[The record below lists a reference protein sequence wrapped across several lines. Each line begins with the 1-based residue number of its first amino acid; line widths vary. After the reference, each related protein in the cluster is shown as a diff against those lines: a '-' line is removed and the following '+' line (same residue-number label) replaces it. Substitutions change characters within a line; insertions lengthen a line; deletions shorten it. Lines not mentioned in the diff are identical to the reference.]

1 MSFLTNDTTALTID
15 SSQNVGI
22 GESSPDNLLTLK
34 GTAGTTH
41 QRFKEASTNIG
52 FIGGANGIISSHN
65 GKMAVRAESGLV
77 LSSQGNAADVVI
89 DSGVVKIEGSENT
102 LLRLISTDANVFL
115 ELRDNSSTNGNFIGT
130 IGNTMP
136 FYTNNTLALTLDA
149 SQNATFAGTIATSGN
164 ITATASNATI
174 SATESG
180 GATTKIMGASVGRVG
195 TSSNHNLEILSNDT
209 AAITIDTS
217 QNIGI
222 GVSPVAKLHVSGDT
236 GGTDS
241 IARFQNTNSAK
252 VTRLQL
258 SDSAGTV
265 GDVLIAYD
273 HSDASSANHFVGMGV
288 NNNTAF
294 KIDNNDDATFAGNVA
309 IGTGTAASVRTFI
322 KGKDDSSSNFQ
333 ILTRNSSDENIF
345 AVNNAGDVLF
355 GSTSR
360 TNTHAYFEKFANDRM
375 ILSLGSSSTS
385 SMELVTFRDS
395 TNGAIGNVTSN
406 AGGVSFNSISDYRLK
421 ENIVEMTGAL
431 DRVSQLKPSQYNLK
445 NHKDNTVEG
454 FIAHELQ
461 EVYPQAVSGEKDKV
475 NDKGEPEYQFV
486 DNSKLVPLLVC
497 AIQELKKEIEILKNK

>member
-1 MSFLTNDTTALTID
+1 QFKVTRSGNATFAGNID
-15 SSQNVGI
+15 S
-22 GESSPDNLLTLK
+22 
-34 GTAGTTH
+34 
-41 QRFKEASTNIG
+41 
-52 FIGGANGIISSHN
+52 
-65 GKMAVRAESGLV
+65 
-77 LSSQGNAADVVI
+77 
-89 DSGVVKIEGSENT
+89 SGVVKIEGSENT

-164 ITATASNATI
+164 ITVTASNATI

-309 IGTGTAASVRTFI
+309 IG
-322 KGKDDSSSNFQ
+322 
-333 ILTRNSSDENIF
+333 
-345 AVNNAGDVLF
+345 
-355 GSTSR
+355 
-360 TNTHAYFEKFANDRM
+360 
-375 ILSLGSSSTS
+375 
-385 SMELVTFRDS
+385 
-395 TNGAIGNVTSN
+395 
-406 AGGVSFNSISDYRLK
+406 
-421 ENIVEMTGAL
+421 
-431 DRVSQLKPSQYNLK
+431 
-445 NHKDNTVEG
+445 
-454 FIAHELQ
+454 
-461 EVYPQAVSGEKDKV
+461 
-475 NDKGEPEYQFV
+475 
-486 DNSKLVPLLVC
+486 
-497 AIQELKKEIEILKNK
+497 